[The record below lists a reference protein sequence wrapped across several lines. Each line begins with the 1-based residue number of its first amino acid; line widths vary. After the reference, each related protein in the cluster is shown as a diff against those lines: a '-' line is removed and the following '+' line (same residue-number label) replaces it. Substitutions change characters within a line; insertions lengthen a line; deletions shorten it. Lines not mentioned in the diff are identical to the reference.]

1 MVWLLLCIPICVIFF
16 LDTEENFL
24 PPPPPQIKQGISLK
38 NRETPR

>member
-24 PPPPPQIKQGISLK
+24 PPPPQIKQGISLK